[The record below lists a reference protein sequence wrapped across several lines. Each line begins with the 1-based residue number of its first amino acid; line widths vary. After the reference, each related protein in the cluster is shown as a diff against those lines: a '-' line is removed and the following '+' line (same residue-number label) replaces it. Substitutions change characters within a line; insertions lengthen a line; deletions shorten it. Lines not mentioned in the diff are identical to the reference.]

1 LLLPR
6 QYKERE
12 DEHQF
17 TLFQQLN
24 NEYGIHKAV
33 HAWMILHDFTS
44 EQLAA
49 QAGFSPRHHL
59 TFLNQRRTVSMIAR
73 SIQVSP
79 DLNSVGAFLMLVS
92 LSEIGSRGF

>member
-1 LLLPR
+1 MRKKAHTPI
-6 QYKERE
+6 
-12 DEHQF
+12 

-49 QAGFSPRHHL
+49 QAGLSPRHVNRWL
-59 TFLNQRRTVSMIAR
+59 RNWKID
-73 SIQVSP
+73 SP
-79 DLNSVGAFLMLVS
+79 KIEQAASQLF
-92 LSEIGSRGF
+92 GFDF